1 MAGTSVS
8 VVITVLNEEKTID
21 GLLQSLQNQT
31 YSPSEVIVV
40 DGGSSDGTLTKLK
53 NFSAKWKQL
62 KTLSVSGNRSV
73 GRNLAAKQ
81 SRGKIIAFTD
91 AGCVP
96 EKNWL
101 SELIKPFS
109 DSNVQ
114 VVSGYYRGLSQNIFQ
129 KCLIPY
135 VLVMP
140 DKAEQEEFF
149 PATRSMAIRKWA
161 WNKSGGFDIG
171 LSHNEDYA
179 YAHKLKKLGFS
190 FTFAP
195 KAIVNWLPRKN
206 LKQAAWMFFRSVLAR
221 IILKQ
226 HVGIFCIAV
235 IVLGLL
241 ETLTETG
248 INIVLIQEK
257 DSLDAYK
264 DTAWV
269 ISIIRGVL
277 ISLLIFLLAPWVSSF
292 FHEPSAITALQIFAL
307 VPLVRGFINPSSVF
321 FQKEL
326 FFSREF
332 FYRSAIAIFEAAA
345 MVSFGLIFRT
355 ASSLAIAILCSALF
369 EAILS
374 HIVFKP
380 GPKFSFITTRA
391 ENILRRGK
399 WLNGFGIFA
408 YIFSNADNIMVGR
421 LLGSAPLGVYQY
433 SYNVSA
439 ASRWAL

>member
-73 GRNLAAKQ
+73 GRNLAANQ

-149 PATRSMAIRKWA
+149 PATRSMALRKWA

-179 YAHKLKKLGFS
+179 YTHKLKKLGFS

-206 LKQAAWMFFRSVLAR
+206 LKQAAWMFFRFALGDIQAR
-221 IILKQ
+221 IFRPQIKKLLYRTIAAVFIFFLAIQIPSLFYVLFILLLIYL
-226 HVGIFCIAV
+226 IFSIQKNYRYVKDPRA
-235 IVLGLL
+235 IYWLPIIQ
-241 ETLTETG
+241 LTA
-248 INIVLIQEK
+248 
-257 DSLDAYK
+257 D
-264 DTAWV
+264 
-269 ISIIRGVL
+269 ISI
-277 ISLLIFLLAPWVSSF
+277 F
-292 FHEPSAITALQIFAL
+292 F
-307 VPLVRGFINPSSVF
+307 
-321 FQKEL
+321 
-326 FFSREF
+326 
-332 FYRSAIAIFEAAA
+332 
-345 MVSFGLIFRT
+345 
-355 ASSLAIAILCSALF
+355 
-369 EAILS
+369 
-374 HIVFKP
+374 
-380 GPKFSFITTRA
+380 
-391 ENILRRGK
+391 
-399 WLNGFGIFA
+399 
-408 YIFSNADNIMVGR
+408 
-421 LLGSAPLGVYQY
+421 GSAVGLVYLMGTP
-433 SYNVSA
+433 VKT
-439 ASRWAL
+439 WIKT